1 MQVYDLGEQGWSRS
15 VLSPVNPPWFDPR
28 MPSRKVCVLRH
39 ALDRAA
45 KLFPQRNLALFE
57 NGTRWSYDEAQ
68 QIARRTA
75 AALRDLGVKRGDMV
89 QVWLP
94 NGPEAMQAWF
104 GINYLGAVFAPV
116 NTAYRGRLLEHVL
129 QNTGAHVLI
138 AHAALIDRLGDIDT
152 GKLTTIIVVGGE
164 AAAPKHLAQQPFT
177 ALDGDGESFDDPVPI
192 EPWDIYGVIYTSGTT
207 GPSKGVLQ
215 TYLQIWTTGRST
227 YGYMRADDRM
237 VINLPLFHVG
247 GTSSVAGVLAAEG
260 AFAMFERF
268 DTARFWQELR
278 ETKSTLT
285 CGLIGSMAEFLLKA
299 EPRTDDAENPLR
311 MLTMVP
317 INGNTVALGRRFGF
331 DWLSG
336 FNMTEVSVPLV
347 TPVNSE
353 IAYCCGRPRTGC
365 EVRVVDANDIEVPAG
380 VVGELIVRTDLP
392 WALTPGYHNMP
403 EATARAWRN
412 GWFHTGDAFRRDAD
426 GNFFFVDRLKD
437 TIRRRGENVSSIE
450 VEAEVAACPGVLE
463 AAAVGVPSPHGE
475 EEILICIARKP
486 GAAIEPEALVGF
498 LRERMA
504 HFMVPRYVRFLDA
517 LPKTPT
523 NKVQKAELR
532 EAGITS
538 DTWDREA
545 AGIILKRER
554 FNRN

>member
-1 MQVYDLGEQGWSRS
+1 
-15 VLSPVNPPWFDPR
+15 LSAVNPPWFDPR
-28 MPSRKVCVLRH
+28 MPSREACVLRH

-57 NGTRWSYDEAQ
+57 NGTRWSYGEAQ
-68 QIARRTA
+68 QIARSTA
-75 AALRDLGVKRGDMV
+75 AGLRDLGVRRGDMV

-129 QNTGAHVLI
+129 QNTGAQLLI

-152 GKLTTIIVVGGE
+152 GKLTTVIVVSGE
-164 AAAPKHLAQQPFT
+164 AATPKHLTQLPF
-177 ALDGDGESFDDPVPI
+177 AAIEGNGGSFDDPAPI

-278 ETKSTLT
+278 ETRSTLT
-285 CGLIGSMAEFLLKA
+285 CGLIGSMADFLLKA
-299 EPRTDDAENPLR
+299 EPRADDADNPLR

-317 INGNTVALGRRFGF
+317 INDNTVALARRFGF

-392 WALTPGYHNMP
+392 WALTPGYLNMP

-450 VEAEVAACPGVLE
+450 VEAEVTAFPGVLE

-486 GAAIEPEALVGF
+486 GARVDPETLVTF

-504 HFMVPRYVRFLDA
+504 HFMVPRFVRFLDS

-532 EAGITS
+532 AAGITPE
-538 DTWDREA
+538 TWDREA

-554 FNRN
+554 FNRT